1 MSTNTPLQDVS
12 DRKENWLAS
21 FCIDN
26 STAILVMTFLF
37 VILGIVTY
45 IGIPKEAQPDI
56 TIPNIIVITTYPG
69 VSPEDMESLVT
80 RKLEDNLTE
89 IANIK
94 KMQSTT
100 LEGYSSIN
108 VEFNTG
114 IDMDEALQKV
124 REKVDLAKPDL
135 PPAANDPIVQ
145 EINLSEF
152 PIMQVNLSGQYS
164 LERLK
169 KVAEDLQD
177 RLETIPQVLEVTL
190 AGGLEREVK
199 IDVDLQKLK
208 YYGISFNDVIEA
220 IGSEN
225 ITIPGG
231 TIDVGSKK
239 YLVRVPGEYKNPS
252 KLEELVVKSPNGI
265 PVYLR
270 DVARVDFG
278 YKERSSYA
286 RLDGSPVITLSVKKR
301 TGQNMIETADNV
313 RRLIAEETPRFPPT
327 TVVKITSD
335 GSKDVRSMVAN
346 LENNIISG
354 LILVVGVLLFFM
366 GTRNSFFVG
375 VSIPMSMFI
384 SFIIMDALGMT
395 MNMIVLFSLI
405 LALGML
411 VDNAIVVVENIYRY
425 VEEGYDNIT
434 AAKKGTGE
442 VAIPIISGT
451 LTTLGAFFP
460 MLFWDGIIGEFMGFL
475 PKTLIITLSASLFVG
490 LVINPVL
497 CALYMKLETAE
508 DKGPGITRKGK
519 IVVLSVVGFFGLL
532 AFLSNPVT
540 VGMLYLTMVLLVI
553 SDKWF
558 LNPVGKWWQAKGLP
572 WVIDKYE
579 VTLDWALAHRGAT
592 IGLTIMVFFVSFV
605 VFGKFNVGTSFFPET
620 IPPPQ
625 VYVQVEAPVGTN
637 VDFTDGVIRE
647 IEKRL
652 QTVYGREDVETV
664 VANSGARISGDGMSG
679 GGNPTNMGTVA
690 VNFVDYQARQNDVFK
705 ILENMT
711 TVMPQGVAG
720 AEVKV
725 EKPQNGPPTGKPIN
739 LEISGPEIPQLV
751 ALSERVMR
759 TLENDSVYAKLEGLG
774 TDLPDSRPEL
784 NISIDRERAK
794 LYGLNTQ
801 KIGNTIRS
809 AINGIEASKYR
820 DGEDEYDITV
830 RLRKEDRSN
839 LEALGDL
846 TVLHEG
852 TQIPLSAV
860 ATWEVKDGFGGINRK
875 NGKRVITVSADVRSP
890 HNANAVLAEVQQVL
904 SPITSAVPAGYAMK
918 YTGASEEQDASF
930 AFLIKAFMM
939 AIFIITFILV
949 AQFNSLIKPAIVM
962 TSVIMS
968 ISGVLYGLVIF
979 KMPFIIIMTMIGI
992 ISLAGVVV
1000 NNAIVLI
1007 DYVDL
1012 LRSRDNMPLREALKE
1027 AGATR
1032 FRPVILTAVTTVLG
1046 LVPLAI
1052 GFNLD
1057 FIVLVSDP
1065 VEFFRNFSLYVYS
1078 GGEQAEWWGS
1088 MSISV
1093 IVGLT
1098 FATGLTL
1105 IVVPVLYSI
1114 TDSVTRWGRRFFKG
1128 IPDEEPAVNVDA
1140 LFQNGNGKHNGS
1152 IAKQE
1157 AGSSV

>member
-1 MSTNTPLQDVS
+1 MALTDVS
-12 DRKENWLAS
+12 DRKENAIAS
-21 FCIDN
+21 FSINN
-26 STAILVMTFLF
+26 STAVLVMMFMI
-37 VILGIVTY
+37 VVLGLSTY
-45 IGIPKEAQPDI
+45 LSIPKEAEPDI

-80 RKLEDNLTE
+80 RKIEENLTE

-94 KMQSTT
+94 KLTSQT

-135 PPAANDPIVQ
+135 PPAANDPIIQ

-152 PIMQVNLSGQYS
+152 PIMQINLSGQYS

-177 RLETIPQVLEVTL
+177 RLETIPSVLEVTL

-199 IDVDLQKLK
+199 IDVDLNKLK
-208 YYGISFNDVIEA
+208 YYGISFNDVFEA
-220 IGSEN
+220 IGNEN
-225 ITIPGG
+225 LTIPGG

-239 YLVRVPGEYKNPS
+239 YLVRVPGEFKDPV
-252 KLEELVVKSPNGI
+252 KLEEIVVKTQNET
-265 PVYLR
+265 PVYIR

-278 YKERSSYA
+278 YKDRSTYA
-286 RLDGSPVITLSVKKR
+286 RLDGSSVITLSVKKR
-301 TGQNMIETADNV
+301 TGQNMIETADRV
-313 RRLIAEETPRFPPT
+313 KALLADESTRFPPT
-327 TVVKITSD
+327 TVYKITSD
-335 GSKDVRSMVAN
+335 KSKDVVSMVAN

-366 GTRNSFFVG
+366 GTRNAFFVG
-375 VSIPMSMFI
+375 VSIPLSMFL
-384 SFIIMDALGMT
+384 SFIIMDAIGLT

-425 VEEGYDNIT
+425 LEEGYDSVT

-460 MLFWDGIIGEFMGFL
+460 MLAWTGIIGEFMGYL

-490 LVINPVL
+490 LIINPVL
-497 CALYMKLETAE
+497 CALYMRLDSDTKKPSLS
-508 DKGPGITRKGK
+508 RKGK
-519 IVVLSVVGFFGLL
+519 IVVYGLITL
-532 AFLSNPVT
+532 LAAAAFLSNPVT
-540 VGMLYLTMVLLVI
+540 VGMLYVLLAVLVL
-553 SDKWF
+553 SDKIF
-558 LNPVGKWWQAKGLP
+558 LNPVGTWWQQRGLP
-572 WVIDKYE
+572 EIIGVYSRI
-579 VTLDWALAHRGAT
+579 LGWALDHRIT
-592 IGLTIMVFFVSFV
+592 VLVLTTVTFLISFV
-605 VFGKFNVGTSFFPET
+605 VFRLFSAGTSFFPET
-620 IPPPQ
+620 IPPTA

-637 VDFTDGVIRE
+637 VEYTDNLTRE
-647 IEKRL
+647 IEKRVE
-652 QTVYGREDVETV
+652 TMTGREDVESV
-664 VANSGARISGDGMSG
+664 VANSGTRISGDGGG
-679 GGNPTNMGTVA
+679 GGNTTNMATVA
-690 VNFVDYQARQNDVFK
+690 VNFVDFQQRSGDVFA
-705 ILENMT
+705 ILANMT
-711 TVMPQGVAG
+711 ESIPQGLAG
-720 AEVKV
+720 AQISV
-725 EKPQNGPPTGKPIN
+725 EKPANGPPTGKAIN
-739 LEISGPEIPQLV
+739 LEITGPEIPELV
-751 ALSERVMR
+751 ELSETVIK
-759 TLENDSVYAKLEGLG
+759 TLENDPVFAKLEGLG
-774 TDLPDSRPEL
+774 SDLPDSRPEL
-784 NISIDRERAK
+784 TIKIDRERAK

-809 AINGIEASKYR
+809 AINGIEASKFR
-820 DGEDEYDITV
+820 DGENEYDITV

-839 LEALGDL
+839 LDAMGDL
-846 TVLHEG
+846 TVFHEG

-860 ATWEVKDGFGGINRK
+860 ASWSINDGFGGINRID
-875 NGKRVITVSADVRSP
+875 GKRVITVSADVKP
-890 HNANAVLAEVQQVL
+890 QYNQNAVLAEVQSVL
-904 SPITSAVPAGYAMK
+904 EPVLAKTPSGYVTK
-918 YTGASEEQDASF
+918 WTGASEEQDASF
-930 AFLIKAFMM
+930 AFLIKAFLL
-939 AIFIITFILV
+939 AIFIIAFILV

-968 ISGVLYGLVIF
+968 LAGVFYGLVIF
-979 KMPFIIIMTMIGI
+979 QMPFIIIMTMLGI

-1012 LRSRDNMPLREALKE
+1012 LRERDNTPLKQALML
-1027 AGATR
+1027 AGQTR

-1052 GFNLD
+1052 GFNFD
-1057 FIVLVSDP
+1057 FIVFTTNP
-1065 VEFFRNFSLYVYS
+1065 VEFFTNINNYVYY

-1098 FATGLTL
+1098 FATLLTL
-1105 IVVPVLYSI
+1105 IVVPVLMSVVDSI
-1114 TDSVTRWGRRFFKG
+1114 QRKSRTFFRG
-1128 IPDEEPAVNVDA
+1128 PEAQTEEASFSA
-1140 LFQNGNGKHNGS
+1140 LQNGNGVAIHHETAEVS
-1152 IAKQE
+1152 
-1157 AGSSV
+1157 